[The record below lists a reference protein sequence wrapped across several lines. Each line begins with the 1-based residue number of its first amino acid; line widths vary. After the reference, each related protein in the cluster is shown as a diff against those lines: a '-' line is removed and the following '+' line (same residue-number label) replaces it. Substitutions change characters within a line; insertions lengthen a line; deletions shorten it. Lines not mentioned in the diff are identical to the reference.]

1 MSKSAAADVVLHH
14 LFRCCCKI
22 RADCI
27 FFKSQSFVHDSFY
40 VRPAQV
46 SIVDVLAQAF
56 STAVRG
62 KSPHKTLQNLEQIKT
77 IPILR
82 CKQILLVLYSH
93 AQIECLLERERVPSA
108 FLGKEHMRVELTS
121 GLVFEQKWKTALLP
135 SNGNILFT
143 TNHDGLISST
153 CL

>member
-1 MSKSAAADVVLHH
+1 MFPSARNHILQKLTKAVKMSKSAAADVVLHH

-27 FFKSQSFVHDSFY
+27 FFKKLQSFVHDSFY

-46 SIVDVLAQAF
+46 SIVDVLAQEF

-62 KSPHKTLQNLEQIKT
+62 KSLHKTLKNLEQIKT

-82 CKQILLVLYSH
+82 CKQILPVLYSH
-93 AQIECLLERERVPSA
+93 AQIECFREREREKKREFLQPSWE
-108 FLGKEHMRVELTS
+108 K
-121 GLVFEQKWKTALLP
+121 
-135 SNGNILFT
+135 NI
-143 TNHDGLISST
+143 
-153 CL
+153 

>member
-1 MSKSAAADVVLHH
+1 MFPSARNHTLQKLTKEVKMSKSAAADVVLHH

-93 AQIECLLERERVPSA
+93 AQIECLLERESSFSLP
-108 FLGKEHMRVELTS
+108 GKRTYESGINIWFSVWAEVENS
-121 GLVFEQKWKTALLP
+121 FIA
-135 SNGNILFT
+135 I
-143 TNHDGLISST
+143 
-153 CL
+153 